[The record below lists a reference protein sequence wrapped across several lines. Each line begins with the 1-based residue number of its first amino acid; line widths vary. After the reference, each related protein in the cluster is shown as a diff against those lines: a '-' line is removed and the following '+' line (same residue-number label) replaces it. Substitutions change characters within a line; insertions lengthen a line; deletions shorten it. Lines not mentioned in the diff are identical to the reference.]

1 MQTFL
6 PYPDFDM
13 SAKALD
19 DKRLSKQILE
29 TLQILNALAGGK
41 GYANHPVTLSW
52 QGYEDALRLYGHAVL
67 REYRARGGV
76 AYADYETRFGTPS
89 PDASLPPWIGQ
100 ECFHKGHRGHLFR
113 KNNNAYALWAH
124 FAHSPL
130 LYPYKFAFVERV
142 APGRFMP
149 YPCRNLRVYPSV
161 KDAWEYRTRDHFA
174 PE

>member
-6 PYPDFDM
+6 PYSDFVQ
-13 SAKALD
+13 SAKAID
-19 DKRLSKQILE
+19 DKRLGKQILE
-29 TLQILNALAGGK
+29 TVQILNALAGGK

-52 QGYEDALRLYGHAVL
+52 QGYEDALRLYGHTVL

-76 AYADYETRFGTPS
+76 AYADYETWFGTPP
-89 PDASLPPWIGQ
+89 PDASLPPWIGH
-100 ECFHKGHRGHLFR
+100 ECFHRGHRGHMFR
-113 KNNNAYALWAH
+113 KNNKVYAPFEYDGA
-124 FAHSPL
+124 APL
-130 LYPYKFAFVERV
+130 LYPYKYAFVERV

-149 YPCRNLRVYPSV
+149 YPCKNLRVYPSV